1 MKRPIALVSLLILA
15 APLLIGQGRI
25 GPRIHPPELRARGI
39 PEGTVRPKVFVLDG
53 DDVVP
58 QIANGELGGG
68 QIFFTEFNI
77 QNITNAPAEFIVDYV
92 GPNGDPLPL
101 PELVNEDPEET
112 EEFIG
117 FEGSVPAKGVRFAT
131 TWPFGAEV
139 RLGYAVVTSIPPG
152 AVVVSAL
159 YNNLVPGSRL
169 FQAGIPMTTRNHNR
183 LFSVFTNRFG
193 QRSSLALVSL
203 SEQLVT
209 VNARDSDGLTRCSF
223 NRMMVAG
230 EHFPFL
236 VQNELPCTIEALKGG
251 SGLAPEGT
259 LEVFGPD
266 ASLAAVGF
274 VAQDEGLGAFTTI
287 QVAGE
292 VP

>member
-1 MKRPIALVSLLILA
+1 M
-15 APLLIGQGRI
+15 
-25 GPRIHPPELRARGI
+25 H
-39 PEGTVRPKVFVLDG
+39 PKVFVLDG
-53 DDVVP
+53 DDVIP

-68 QIFFTEFNI
+68 QIFFTEFTI
-77 QNITNAPAEFIVDYV
+77 QNITDAPAEYIVDYF
-92 GPNGDPLPL
+92 GPNGDPMLL
-101 PELVNEDPEET
+101 PELVSANPEQT

-117 FEGSVPAKGVRFAT
+117 FEGVIPAKGTRFYV

-139 RLGYAVVTSIPPG
+139 RLGYAMVTSTPPG
-152 AVVVSAL
+152 AVVVTAL

-183 LFSVFTNRFG
+183 LFSFFTNSFG

-203 SEQLVT
+203 TEQLVT
-209 VNARDSDGLTRCSF
+209 VNARDFDGVTRCSF

-236 VQNELPCTIEALKGG
+236 VQNELPCTIDVLKGSGVASEG
-251 SGLAPEGT
+251 S
-259 LEVFGPD
+259 LEVFGSD

-274 VAQDEGLGAFTTI
+274 IAQDEGLGAFTTI